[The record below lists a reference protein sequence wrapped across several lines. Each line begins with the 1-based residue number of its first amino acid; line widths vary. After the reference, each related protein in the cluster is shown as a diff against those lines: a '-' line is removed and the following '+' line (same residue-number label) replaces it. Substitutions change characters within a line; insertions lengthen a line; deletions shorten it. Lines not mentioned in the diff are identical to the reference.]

1 MSPEPGEISEPAT
14 GNAVVRV
21 SAEPTAL
28 PGATS
33 PGDTSG
39 LVLKNTLF
47 LLIAQVL
54 GTPLSVL
61 VNAVTARK
69 LGPEDFGYIYL
80 ATTFA
85 TFGFIVI
92 EWGQSGTLPAMV
104 ARDRAHAGEF
114 VGTGLVFRF
123 VMLLGVYPLMAGA
136 CWLSGYGAALQAV
149 LALVFLGGFVL
160 SSMGAGTDTV
170 LGFERTDI
178 RAYAMVGQ
186 QILMAAIMLP
196 TLLLGGGL
204 RATMTAAV
212 VAAVITC
219 AFVWRAVLRTGL
231 GRFAVRREIV
241 RRQIKEGTP
250 FVALGLVLALQ
261 PSVDALLLA
270 KLGTAEAIGW
280 HAASRKLVGV
290 LIFPAAALTNALYPT
305 LCRVFGDDLAA
316 FKRTV
321 GGALRTATV
330 LVVPVALGAALY
342 ADVGILI
349 FSRTTFAPAEDNLR
363 ILSLFIFLVYFS
375 MTLGSSLA
383 AAGRQRA
390 WAITQ
395 FACVAVSA
403 IVDPILIP
411 WFQAHHGNG
420 GLGVCVSTVMS
431 EVLMVAAGIWL
442 SPAGIFDRRVVR
454 GIGLAVV
461 AGGAMVITARLLSG
475 LTPFVAAPI
484 AVIAYFACLILTG
497 GVEKEQ
503 LAAVRELLAKKLAR
517 FQRA

>member
-1 MSPEPGEISEPAT
+1 
-14 GNAVVRV
+14 
-21 SAEPTAL
+21 
-28 PGATS
+28 
-33 PGDTSG
+33 
-39 LVLKNTLF
+39 
-47 LLIAQVL
+47 
-54 GTPLSVL
+54 
-61 VNAVTARK
+61 
-69 LGPEDFGYIYL
+69 
-80 ATTFA
+80 
-85 TFGFIVI
+85 
-92 EWGQSGTLPAMV
+92 
-104 ARDRAHAGEF
+104 
-114 VGTGLVFRF
+114 
-123 VMLLGVYPLMAGA
+123 
-136 CWLSGYGAALQAV
+136 
-149 LALVFLGGFVL
+149 
-160 SSMGAGTDTV
+160 
-170 LGFERTDI
+170 
-178 RAYAMVGQ
+178 VGQ
-186 QILMAAIMLP
+186 QIAMAAIVLP

-204 RATMTAAV
+204 RATLTASVVGAV
-212 VAAVITC
+212 VIC
-219 AFVWRAVLRTGL
+219 SLVWRAVSKIGL
-231 GRFAVRREIV
+231 GPFAARRAIV
-241 RRQIKEGTP
+241 RRQFKEGTP

-290 LIFPAAALTNALYPT
+290 LVFPAAALTNALYPT
-305 LCRVFGDDLAA
+305 LCRVFGEDLGS

-363 ILSLFIFLVYFS
+363 ILSLFILLVYFS
-375 MTLGSSLA
+375 MTLGAALA

-442 SPAGIFDRRVVR
+442 CPAGIFDRSVVR
-454 GIGLAVV
+454 GIGLALV
-461 AGGAMVITARLLSG
+461 AGGAMVGTARLLSG

-484 AVIAYFACLILTG
+484 AVIAYFACLTLTG
-497 GVEKEQ
+497 GIEKEQ
-503 LAAVRELLAKKLAR
+503 VEAVRKLLARKLGR
-517 FQRA
+517 FRRA